1 MNFGTA
7 PKVVGKNIE
16 KKSLNYAKI
25 EGCSMNYMRGS
36 MNLKE
41 QGHLHY
47 ELTCRKYT
55 KEENRDL

>member
-25 EGCSMNYMRGS
+25 EGCSMNYIR
-36 MNLKE
+36 NVTDLKE
-41 QGHLHY
+41 QGQLHY
-47 ELTCRKYT
+47 ERACQKYT
-55 KEENRDL
+55 KEKDKEI